1 MLTFAKSR
9 NMLLCSTFV
18 NVRSLKQQIFQIKW
32 SYCTLVSVL
41 GAENTTVNKTY
52 PLISLIVHTSKK
64 RSKDNTLWS
73 TSTRMHWVFTHW
85 GHWDTP
91 HEDWKMMPGVKTE
104 GWVKVHHVKMVWE
117 GKIVSGRRT
126 SIWKGQEVRKIGQI
140 REPEVV
146 WCT

>member
-52 PLISLIVHTSKK
+52 PRSHSLYIQAKNAAKIIHCGPHQQGCTECSHTEVTETHLMRTGRWCLVWKPKAEWKFIVWRWCGKVRLFQEEELAYGKAK
-64 RSKDNTLWS
+64 R
-73 TSTRMHWVFTHW
+73 
-85 GHWDTP
+85 
-91 HEDWKMMPGVKTE
+91 
-104 GWVKVHHVKMVWE
+104 WE
-117 GKIVSGRRT
+117 K
-126 SIWKGQEVRKIGQI
+126 
-140 REPEVV
+140 
-146 WCT
+146 